1 MRVCVLQ
8 LPGDI
13 KLTFFD
19 AENKMQEVS
28 VDALTKGKKVRQEVL
43 SWLLSRA

>member
-1 MRVCVLQ
+1 MRVCVMQ

-28 VDALTKGKKVRQEVL
+28 VDDLTKGKKVRQEML